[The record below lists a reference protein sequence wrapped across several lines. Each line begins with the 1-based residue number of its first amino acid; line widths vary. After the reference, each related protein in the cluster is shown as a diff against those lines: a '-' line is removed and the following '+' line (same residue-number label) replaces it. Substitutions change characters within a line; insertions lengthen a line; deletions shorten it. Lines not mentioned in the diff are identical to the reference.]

1 MAEILKE
8 RSELDPDF
16 QWDLSSLYENDGDWE
31 SALKTLD
38 ESIGKAASYQGK
50 LTDARTIR
58 EFMDADTQL
67 DRLLSDLFCY
77 ANLRR
82 SEATRGETAQ
92 SMYARI
98 YGTYV
103 SAVSQTA
110 FAVPEILS
118 LPEEKLEEIAR
129 DDCLIPYRFQM
140 DKLIRR
146 KAHTLS
152 AAEEQLLARF
162 GEVFAAPGE
171 IADNLQDADLLFD
184 PALDSEGQ
192 EHEVTG
198 SNYILLQTST
208 DRTLRKNAFE
218 SLYKGYR
225 THINTFAASYS
236 GCVKG
241 AAAEAAARHYESSRA
256 MSMDGENIPGAV
268 YDNLIATVRQ
278 YLPAMYR
285 YERLRKR
292 LMGLDELHM
301 YDIYTSMLPA
311 IPTKKRRRSF

>member
-67 DRLLSDLFCY
+67 ERLLSDLFCY

-82 SEATRGETAQ
+82 SEDTRGETAQ

-98 YGTYV
+98 YGKYV

-118 LPEEKLEEIAR
+118 LPEETLEEIAR
-129 DDCLIPYRFQM
+129 EDCLIPYRFQM

-225 THINTFAASYS
+225 THINT
-236 GCVKG
+236 
-241 AAAEAAARHYESSRA
+241 
-256 MSMDGENIPGAV
+256 
-268 YDNLIATVRQ
+268 
-278 YLPAMYR
+278 
-285 YERLRKR
+285 
-292 LMGLDELHM
+292 
-301 YDIYTSMLPA
+301 
-311 IPTKKRRRSF
+311 

>member
-16 QWDLSSLYENDGDWE
+16 QWDLSS
-31 SALKTLD
+31 D

-82 SEATRGETAQ
+82 SEDTRGETAQ

-98 YGTYV
+98 YGKYV
-103 SAVSQTA
+103 AAVSQTA

-129 DDCLIPYRFQM
+129 EDCLIPYRFQM

-152 AAEEQLLARF
+152 AAEEQLLVSLIRHWTARDRSTKSP
-162 GEVFAAPGE
+162 VPT
-171 IADNLQDADLLFD
+171 ISCCRL
-184 PALDSEGQ
+184 PR
-192 EHEVTG
+192 TG
-198 SNYILLQTST
+198 PCG
-208 DRTLRKNAFE
+208 K
-218 SLYKGYR
+218 
-225 THINTFAASYS
+225 TH
-236 GCVKG
+236 
-241 AAAEAAARHYESSRA
+241 SRA
-256 MSMDGENIPGAV
+256 CIRDTA
-268 YDNLIATVRQ
+268 LISTP
-278 YLPAMYR
+278 LP
-285 YERLRKR
+285 
-292 LMGLDELHM
+292 HP
-301 YDIYTSMLPA
+301 TPA
-311 IPTKKRRRSF
+311 A

>member
-16 QWDLSSLYENDGDWE
+16 QWDLSSLYDSDGDWE

-82 SEATRGETAQ
+82 SEDTRGETAQ

-98 YGTYV
+98 YGKYV

-162 GEVFAAPGE
+162 G
-171 IADNLQDADLLFD
+171 
-184 PALDSEGQ
+184 
-192 EHEVTG
+192 
-198 SNYILLQTST
+198 
-208 DRTLRKNAFE
+208 
-218 SLYKGYR
+218 
-225 THINTFAASYS
+225 
-236 GCVKG
+236 
-241 AAAEAAARHYESSRA
+241 
-256 MSMDGENIPGAV
+256 
-268 YDNLIATVRQ
+268 
-278 YLPAMYR
+278 
-285 YERLRKR
+285 
-292 LMGLDELHM
+292 
-301 YDIYTSMLPA
+301 
-311 IPTKKRRRSF
+311 

>member
-8 RSELDPDF
+8 RSELDPAF
-16 QWDLSSLYENDGDWE
+16 QWDLSSLYKTDEDWE
-31 SALKTLD
+31 SALMTLED
-38 ESIGKAASYQGK
+38 RIQQAASYQGK
-50 LTDARTIR
+50 LTDAPTIR
-58 EFMDADTQL
+58 EFMDLDTQL

-82 SEATRGETAQ
+82 SEDTRGETAQ

-98 YGTYV
+98 YSKYV
-103 SAVSQTA
+103 AAVSQTA

-118 LPEEKLEEIAR
+118 LPAGELEAIAGA
-129 DDCLIPYRFQM
+129 DCLAPYRFQM

-256 MSMDGENIPGAV
+256 MSMDGENIPAEV
-268 YDNLIATVRQ
+268 YDNHYCGSSTATR
-278 YLPAMYR
+278 
-285 YERLRKR
+285 
-292 LMGLDELHM
+292 
-301 YDIYTSMLPA
+301 
-311 IPTKKRRRSF
+311 